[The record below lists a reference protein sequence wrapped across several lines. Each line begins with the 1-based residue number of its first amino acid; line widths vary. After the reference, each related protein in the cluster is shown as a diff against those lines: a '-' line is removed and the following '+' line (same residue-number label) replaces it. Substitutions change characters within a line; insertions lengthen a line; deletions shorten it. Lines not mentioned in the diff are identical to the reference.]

1 LFLETVL
8 GSYADG
14 MARGTTMRRRLIIAG
29 LFLVA
34 GPTEA
39 LPQTPAPSPG
49 AAPPPNEQKAP
60 TGEAVE
66 GSGTILVARKS
77 IGMLS
82 SPSSS
87 APVLYGFPPGRSF
100 RLLGRDG
107 GFAHIQDLKSSA
119 SGWVDEAALAPSA
132 GVPVDSAAPQP
143 EASNPI
149 PPDLSAGPTPKRPG
163 LFGGG
168 GFLRGIFGN

>member
-1 LFLETVL
+1 
-8 GSYADG
+8 
-14 MARGTTMRRRLIIAG
+14 MRSSLIIAG

-39 LPQTPAPSPG
+39 LPQTSAPSPE
-49 AAPPPNEQKAP
+49 AAPPPNEQKES

-66 GSGTILVARKS
+66 DSGTILVARKP

-87 APVLYGFPPGRSF
+87 APVLYGFPPGRPF

-132 GVPVDSAAPQP
+132 GVPVDTATPPQP
-143 EASNPI
+143 YSAS
-149 PPDLSAGPTPKRPG
+149 PTPPGQSPPPKPSSPG

-168 GFLRGIFGN
+168 GLLRGIFGN